1 MDSSKVGFI
10 GLGAYVPERVMTND
24 DWSELVD
31 TSDEWIT
38 KRTGIK
44 TRRIAAKDQSTLDLA
59 EHAAR
64 DAITDA
70 GLSAEDIDELVVATD
85 TPEVYAPDTASYLQ
99 HRLGL
104 RNIASYDLA
113 GSGCAGFLQALDVAK
128 CRVNDERKRILVVG
142 VEVLTRLM
150 NWEDRD
156 TCVLFG
162 DAAGAA
168 VLSQGDDVAEIL
180 ATGAGTDGSK
190 ADILCLETGGT
201 RRPFSVEAAER
212 GDHYAVVMKGREV
225 FKHAVHRMCEISSIV
240 LTKAGV
246 SIDEVKLVIPHQAN
260 LRILEAVSG
269 VMNLKPDQMYINV
282 DKYGNTGS
290 ASVPL
295 ALVQAR
301 SEGRFGPGDIV
312 LLTSFGAG
320 LHWASVLVKF

>member
-1 MDSSKVGFI
+1 MQEEKVGI
-10 GLGAYVPERVMTND
+10 LGLGAYVPERIMTNE
-24 DWSELVD
+24 DWSELVE

-59 EHAAR
+59 EQAALEALK
-64 DAITDA
+64 DAN
-70 GLSAEDIDELVVATD
+70 LSPEDIDELVVATD

-104 RNIASYDLA
+104 RNVASYDLA

-128 CRVNDERKRILVVG
+128 CRVNEDRKRILVVG
-142 VEVLTRLM
+142 VELLTRLM

-168 VLSQGDDVAEIL
+168 VLSQGEGVSEIL
-180 ATGAGTDGSK
+180 STGAGTDGSK

-201 RRPFSVEAAER
+201 RHPFSLEAAER

-240 LTKAGV
+240 LSKAGA

-260 LRILEAVSG
+260 LRILEAVSN
-269 VMNLKPDQMYINV
+269 VMNLKEDQMYVNV

-301 SEGRFGPGDIV
+301 QEGRFGKGDLV

>member
-1 MDSSKVGFI
+1 MQREKVGFV
-10 GLGAYVPERVMTND
+10 GLGAYVPDRVMTNE
-24 DWSELVD
+24 DWSKLVD

-38 KRTGIK
+38 QRTGIK
-44 TRRIAAKDQSTLDLA
+44 TRRIASDEQSTLDLA
-59 EHAAR
+59 EQAALEALK
-64 DAITDA
+64 DAN
-70 GLSAEDIDELVVATD
+70 LSPEDIDELIVATD

-128 CRVNDERKRILVVG
+128 CRVNEERKRILVIG
-142 VEVLTRLM
+142 VELLTRLM

-168 VLSQGDDVAEIL
+168 VLSSGEDVAEIL
-180 ATGAGTDGSK
+180 ATGAGTDGSQ

-201 RRPFSVEAAER
+201 RNPFTLEAAQR
-212 GDHYAVVMKGREV
+212 GDHLAVVMKGREV

-240 LTKAGV
+240 LAKAGA

-260 LRILEAVSG
+260 LRILEAVAK
-269 VMNLKPDQMYINV
+269 VMNLEPEQMFINV

-301 SEGRFGPGDIV
+301 EEGRFGRGDLV

-320 LHWASVLVKF
+320 LHWASVLVRF